1 MDTDCLF
8 GSVKR
13 TKNADPD
20 KYKCSGY
27 GMGFD
32 SHPEFSLPDG
42 SYGENAIIFG
52 VDMSS
57 SVYADNK
64 GKDILIL
71 GKGST
76 QGLDGTT
83 LTAEAKYPINFTK
96 SNERFVLSLH
106 CSGNHSFLFVNA
118 TKTYQSKAKDSGIK
132 TYPLCLGN
140 VSKVFTI
147 DNMKK
152 TGLKESVKSFLLIID
167 LLMLMIF

>member
-1 MDTDCLF
+1 M
-8 GSVKR
+8 VK
-13 TKNADPD
+13 DP
-20 KYKCSGY
+20 
-27 GMGFD
+27 
-32 SHPEFSLPDG
+32 
-42 SYGENAIIFG
+42 
-52 VDMSS
+52 
-57 SVYADNK
+57 
-64 GKDILIL
+64 
-71 GKGST
+71 T

-106 CSGNHSFLFVNA
+106 CSGNHSFLFINA
-118 TKTYQSKAKDSGIK
+118 TKTYQSKAKVSGIK
-132 TYPLCLGN
+132 MYPLCLGN